1 MELKSIKKQEEFMNR
16 EVVFVDG
23 MRTAFGT
30 LGRTLSGIM
39 GEELAGACIKG
50 LVQRS
55 GIVER
60 GGAVD
65 CCFMGSAIGPLTAI
79 NGARWPVLA
88 AGLPDTT

>member
-60 GGAVD
+60 GGVVD
-65 CCFMGSAIGPLTAI
+65 SALWDRPS
-79 NGARWPVLA
+79 VL
-88 AGLPDTT
+88 